1 VSAFVKT
8 PKQAD
13 QVRLVSGPAQH
24 VMGYGGSRSGKTFGF
39 CRIIALR
46 AIKAPGSRHAI
57 WRYRQNHLMAS
68 IWADTWPKMM
78 RLCFPN
84 VPYETNKV
92 EGVITLP
99 NESAI
104 WMGGLDDKDRVEKV
118 LGQEFATLYF
128 NEVSQIAYDSVTT
141 AMSRLAQQTGLK
153 LKAFYDCNPPSKR
166 HWSYKSFIE
175 KVDPETGRALTDPD
189 NYAHIKMN
197 PVDNRD
203 NLAPEYLKTLESL
216 PARKRQ
222 RFLDGLFANENENA
236 LWRYEIIKHAPDLMA
251 ALSPVEIVHAL
262 GITRIVVSVDPAVS
276 NNPGSDEHGLI
287 VAGKDDDG
295 NGYVLDDASMKGK
308 PDDWAKKVAE
318 LFRKWSADAVVAEV
332 NQGGDMVES
341 TVRTVMPY
349 APVIQV
355 RATKGKGI
363 RAEPVS
369 ALYEQGKVIHVGD
382 FETLEEQMCEL
393 TIDFDR
399 KAAGYSP
406 DRVDALVW
414 AFTDLLLEEE
424 TGGGFVGKFNGKR

>member
-1 VSAFVKT
+1 VAAFVKT
-8 PKQAD
+8 PKQAE

-46 AIKAPGSRHAI
+46 AIKARGSRHAI

-78 RLCFPN
+78 RLCFPH

-99 NESAI
+99 NESQV

-128 NEVSQIAYDSVTT
+128 NEVSQISYDSVTT

-166 HWSYKSFIE
+166 HWSYKQFIE
-175 KVDPETGRALTDPD
+175 KVDPESGRALTDPD
-189 NYAHIKMN
+189 NHVHLKMN
-197 PVDNRD
+197 PVDNKE
-203 NLAPEYLKTLESL
+203 NLAPEYLRTLENL
-216 PARKRQ
+216 PARKRA
-222 RFLDGLFANENENA
+222 RFLEGLFANENENA
-236 LWRYEIIKHAPDLMA
+236 LWNYGIIKHAPEATVALLMPADLVR
-251 ALSPVEIVHAL
+251 LF
-262 GITRIVVSVDPAVS
+262 GITRVVVSVDPAVS
-276 NNPGSDEHGLI
+276 NTPGSDEHGII
-287 VAGKDDDG
+287 VAGKDDDD
-295 NGYVLDDASMKGK
+295 NGYVLADYSMKGK
-308 PDDWAKKVAE
+308 PQDWATKVAE
-318 LFRKWSADAVVAEV
+318 AFRTWEADAVVCEV

-369 ALYEQGKVIHVGD
+369 ALYEQGKVTHVGD

-414 AFTDLLLEEE
+414 AFTDLLLEQE
-424 TGGGFVGKFNGKR
+424 GGGFSVGKF